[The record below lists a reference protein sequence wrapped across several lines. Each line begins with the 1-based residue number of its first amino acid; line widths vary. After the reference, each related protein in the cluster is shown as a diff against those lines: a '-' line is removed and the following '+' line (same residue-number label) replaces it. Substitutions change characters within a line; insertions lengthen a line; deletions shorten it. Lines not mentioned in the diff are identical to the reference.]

1 MRGDPSIILFTWRTI
16 CPTPIIFDPV
26 CRMGLKLRS
35 YSPEM
40 PTYIT
45 YMVWRIFPVAESLL
59 LLRVG
64 SSVIYWTQHVPE
76 AIFRKYPLLGEKTSW
91 NKCYW
96 LTEFRND
103 MGYLSFSIQLTTI
116 MKIPTPGYQVS
127 HDIFINIFTRSSLPR
142 LKSRPY
148 SPERFK
154 SAQLWSNV
162 MLGIRITLLL
172 SQS

>member
-1 MRGDPSIILFTWRTI
+1 MTHFWPFLQHNLIRVKNTRQPPPRCTVT
-16 CPTPIIFDPV
+16 TT
-26 CRMGLKLRS
+26 RMLSLPEGLAWKTGRLSSRMDTGS
-35 YSPEM
+35 AVVVNMMIVS
-40 PTYIT
+40 TSNIYI
-45 YMVWRIFPVAESLL
+45 Y
-59 LLRVG
+59 
-64 SSVIYWTQHVPE
+64 VPE

-116 MKIPTPGYQVS
+116 MKIPTPGYQMS

-148 SPERFK
+148 SPKRF
-154 SAQLWSNV
+154 
-162 MLGIRITLLL
+162 
-172 SQS
+172 

>member
-1 MRGDPSIILFTWRTI
+1 MESPTGKLALAGSECFFEPSRSNFCISPPGFCLILGLCWATTIFFCSNLEWKMGHLAAWGQFCYILDAACARGYFQKIPFIGWKNFVKQMLLTHWIEKWY
-16 CPTPIIFDPV
+16 
-26 CRMGLKLRS
+26 GLPK
-35 YSPEM
+35 
-40 PTYIT
+40 
-45 YMVWRIFPVAESLL
+45 
-59 LLRVG
+59 
-64 SSVIYWTQHVPE
+64 
-76 AIFRKYPLLGEKTSW
+76 
-91 NKCYW
+91 
-96 LTEFRND
+96 
-103 MGYLSFSIQLTTI
+103 FSIQLTTI
-116 MKIPTPGYQVS
+116 MKIPTPGYQMS

>member
-1 MRGDPSIILFTWRTI
+1 MRLNNLKFFMWPMQLWNNFPGQ
-16 CPTPIIFDPV
+16 PT
-26 CRMGLKLRS
+26 
-35 YSPEM
+35 
-40 PTYIT
+40 
-45 YMVWRIFPVAESLL
+45 
-59 LLRVG
+59 VG

-116 MKIPTPGYQVS
+116 MKIPTPGYQMS

-148 SPERFK
+148 RPERFK

>member
-1 MRGDPSIILFTWRTI
+1 MLKEGCS
-16 CPTPIIFDPV
+16 
-26 CRMGLKLRS
+26 LKL
-35 YSPEM
+35 YSVH
-40 PTYIT
+40 IT
-45 YMVWRIFPVAESLL
+45 RVLYNSMYM
-59 LLRVG
+59 G

-96 LTEFRND
+96 LSEFRND
-103 MGYLSFSIQLTTI
+103 MGYLSVSIQLTTI
-116 MKIPTPGYQVS
+116 MKIPTPGYQMS

>member
-1 MRGDPSIILFTWRTI
+1 MANSTSFCCKMVANRFLRWSDLTLSLSLYHSISF
-16 CPTPIIFDPV
+16 
-26 CRMGLKLRS
+26 
-35 YSPEM
+35 
-40 PTYIT
+40 
-45 YMVWRIFPVAESLL
+45 YM
-59 LLRVG
+59 G

-116 MKIPTPGYQVS
+116 MKIPTPGYQMS